1 MSSAS
6 IGYALNAAA
15 GRSVALDRHALD
27 HRVSHRIW
35 PESGAALI
43 GKDGHKLWIGSGK
56 RWVPAGRCLRF
67 ERGGYRFIDLFKPN
81 KFELLARLFGNILEV
96 LTIPRWQHDTL
107 DAGL

>member
-35 PESGAALI
+35 PESGLRAFRASAIQMARSRRRGVSPTCQQICSVWQRDKAAF
-43 GKDGHKLWIGSGK
+43 SNQ
-56 RWVPAGRCLRF
+56 AG
-67 ERGGYRFIDLFKPN
+67 
-81 KFELLARLFGNILEV
+81 
-96 LTIPRWQHDTL
+96 
-107 DAGL
+107 